1 MDENEIIANLIN
13 DFEQARDELKKAN
26 AMNVKLR
33 NLLKSYDVKLQVHI
47 DEITLHKDEKKK
59 TNESLVLLENQYKN
73 LNKT

>member
-33 NLLKSYDVKLQVHI
+33 NLLKS
-47 DEITLHKDEKKK
+47 
-59 TNESLVLLENQYKN
+59 
-73 LNKT
+73 